1 MESGALAQMGSA
13 TTPQAAIG
21 IEAQQEAEKVEQPLA
36 ARTLRIAGTLA
47 TKRHVAHSLFHSRRH
62 QKTLTRSLGK
72 VSYGN
77 SLDGFKSIL
86 YDGWALPEGRPDMRL
101 RRKP

>member
-21 IEAQQEAEKVEQPLA
+21 IEANQEAEKVEHPLA
-36 ARTLRIAGTLA
+36 ARPLRIAGTLA
-47 TKRHVAHSLFHSRRH
+47 TKRHVAHSVFRSRRH
-62 QKTLTRSLGK
+62 QKTLTRPLGK
-72 VSYGN
+72 LSYGN

-86 YDGWALPEGRPDMRL
+86 YDG
-101 RRKP
+101 